1 MLLLTGP
8 PGSGKSATFYALADE
23 MNIDIK
29 EWANP
34 TAENTQRMNPDKYNG
49 PGIKTCDLLST
60 STLQDQL

>member
-8 PGSGKSATFYALADE
+8 AGSGKSATIYALADE

-34 TAENTQRMNPDKYNG
+34 TAENTQRMNPDRYNG
-49 PGIKTCDLLST
+49 PGIKLVIDSVLRYYKTNC
-60 STLQDQL
+60 

>member
-8 PGSGKSATFYALADE
+8 AGSGKSATVHALADE

-34 TAENTQRMNPDKYNG
+34 TAENTQSMNPDKYNG
-49 PGIKTCDLLST
+49 PGIENL
-60 STLQDQL
+60 